1 MTLLVKNRIASLLLL
16 LLVALPHIVPSQN
29 VAFSASGG
37 FYEKPFP
44 LTLSCP
50 DESLTIHYTING
62 NTPTVSDL
70 TYNSP
75 LLLDESLYSQSHI
88 YTIFN
93 CPGEKWFLPDTIQQ
107 CIVIRAAA
115 FDALGQRK
123 GKVSTNT
130 YLIQSLGGDTHGLPV
145 VSLCADSLDLF
156 DYEHGIFVP
165 GATFDPSNPGETGN
179 YYQSGQEW
187 ERPMNIEF
195 YELDNTGINQ
205 QAGLRTHGGNGRGI
219 QQKCMKIY
227 AREEYGQKR
236 FDHKFFDNLPL
247 DSFKH
252 LILKPLTSTWFQAG
266 ANNHICN
273 QMASQLDVESLASR
287 PVSLFLNGEY
297 WGIYFIHE
305 RPDEHYLQDHGFADK
320 DDVNLIEDWWGN
332 CDAGSNDNFMELYDF
347 IANHDLADADNYA
360 FVANRIDISNFIDYQ
375 IFEIFTANLDWPANN
390 MRCWQ
395 EGNGP
400 WRWIFFDGDLGLI
413 KKEFD
418 AFANATYDGP
428 SAYPSSS
435 RSTLFLR
442 KLLENETFKV
452 AFVNRF
458 NQLMLTALA
467 YESTREANDKALS
480 ALQGE
485 MPNQVARFGNPVSQE
500 LWEGHMGAIDEFLL
514 RRADYV
520 WGQLNEYCLSDNFDI
535 IINTVYPS
543 PAQSEI
549 RIKVKSNNTAWAVI
563 QVFDTFGR
571 LRFATN
577 HAFGTDET
585 EIVLPIRLPS
595 GVYVLR
601 IGETAR
607 KFSVFN

>member
-1 MTLLVKNRIASLLLL
+1 MSLSIRNRFTSLLLPVL
-16 LLVALPHIVPSQN
+16 AALPLALQSQN
-29 VAFSASGG
+29 VSFSASGG
-37 FYEKPFP
+37 FYEKPFR
-44 LTLSCP
+44 LTLSCV
-50 DESLTIHYTING
+50 DESLTIHYTTDG
-62 NTPTVSDL
+62 NAPTVNDL
-70 TYNSP
+70 TYSSP
-75 LLLDESLYSQSHI
+75 IFLDQSLYSQSKI
-88 YTIFN
+88 FTITN
-93 CPGEKWFLPDTIQQ
+93 CPENDWFLPDSIQR

-115 FDALGQRK
+115 FDTLGHCT
-123 GKVSTNT
+123 GKVTTNT
-130 YLIQSLGGDTHGLPV
+130 YLIRSIGGDTHGLPV

-156 DYEHGIFVP
+156 DYERGIFVP

-179 YYQSGQEW
+179 YYQSGREW

-236 FDHKFFDNLPL
+236 FHYKFFEDLPL

-252 LILKPLTSTWFQAG
+252 LVLKPFTATWFRAG

-273 QMASQLDVESLASR
+273 QMASRLDMETLASR
-287 PVSLFLNGEY
+287 PVSLYLNGEY

-305 RPDEHYLQDHGFADK
+305 RPDEHYLEDHGLADK
-320 DDVNLIEDWWGN
+320 EDINLIEGWYGDCEAGN
-332 CDAGSNDNFMELYDF
+332 NNNFLDLYDF
-347 IANHDLADADNYA
+347 IASNDLSDPSSYA
-360 FVANRIDISNFIDYQ
+360 YVASHIDINNFIDYQ

-395 EGNGP
+395 DGDGP

-413 KKEFD
+413 RKEFD
-418 AFANATYDGP
+418 GFANATYDGP

-452 AFVNRF
+452 AFINRF
-458 NQLMLTALA
+458 NQLLNTAFA
-467 YESTREANDKALS
+467 YESTKKINDESLAALR
-480 ALQGE
+480 GE
-485 MPNQVARFGNPVSQE
+485 VPNQVARFGNPESQE
-500 LWEGHMGAIDEFLL
+500 LWEGHMLAIDEFLL

-520 WGQLNEYCLSDNFDI
+520 WEQLSGYCLSDDFDI
-535 IINTVYPS
+535 TINAVYPS
-543 PAQSEI
+543 PAQNEI
-549 RIKVKSNNTAWAVI
+549 HIKVKSSNTAMAVV
-563 QVFDTFGR
+563 QVFDTAGR

-577 HAFGTDET
+577 HAFGTDEM
-585 EIVLPIRLPS
+585 EVSFPLRLPS
-595 GVYVLR
+595 GVYILR
-601 IGETAR
+601 IGKTTR
-607 KFSVFN
+607 KFVVVN